1 MPPSQTEPDPCGKNQ
16 ERDRRESLRVPTPG
30 ITLFRRANHDNAP
43 ILHFSLHADAFKMM
57 MKKGSPTDAVRDI
70 ETGELLCD
78 GELSTDR
85 PINTMGSVDGKQI

>member
-1 MPPSQTEPDPCGKNQ
+1 MMHRAFRIAGFPPWLFQVEAKFGNQ
-16 ERDRRESLRVPTPG
+16 
-30 ITLFRRANHDNAP
+30 IA
-43 ILHFSLHADAFKMM
+43 
-57 MKKGSPTDAVRDI
+57 

>member
-1 MPPSQTEPDPCGKNQ
+1 
-16 ERDRRESLRVPTPG
+16 
-30 ITLFRRANHDNAP
+30 
-43 ILHFSLHADAFKMM
+43 MM